1 MYTHT
6 PAHTYTHAHTRD
18 SNFPRLAQMLVDF
31 ENPVKKMVEEFI
43 PLAKLILQAVMS
55 LQNIYLKRNVS
66 GDQLRSQGT
75 LSISQNPGTMLNPSS
90 SNELSC
96 EFVSIE
102 TMHRWIL
109 SKSMSYFSLGV
120 LYLE

>member
-1 MYTHT
+1 
-6 PAHTYTHAHTRD
+6 
-18 SNFPRLAQMLVDF
+18 MLVDF

-43 PLAKLILQAVMS
+43 PLAKLILQAIMS
-55 LQNIYLKRNVS
+55 LQNIYLRRNVS

-75 LSISQNPGTMLNPSS
+75 LSLSQNPGTMLNPSS

-96 EFVSIE
+96 EFLSLE

-109 SKSMSYFSLGV
+109 SEGERTGGLAWGALNGV
-120 LYLE
+120 GDTKD